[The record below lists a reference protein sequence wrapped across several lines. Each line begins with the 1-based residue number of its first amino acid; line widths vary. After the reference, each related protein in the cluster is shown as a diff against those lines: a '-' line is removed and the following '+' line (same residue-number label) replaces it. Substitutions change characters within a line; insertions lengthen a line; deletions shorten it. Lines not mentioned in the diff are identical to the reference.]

1 MSEYNDDEDKKLRR
15 LLTWLGV
22 LVGLVVSGVLTL
34 ALWEAHKAG
43 QLGFGAPQSE
53 SQTAPDRA
61 QIENGHISIV
71 PQNSDFAVVENGI
84 AKFYFASG
92 SSNLAP
98 NAPEV
103 LANIVSGV
111 QEGRRAIISGYHD
124 HTGNAEVNAE
134 IAKNRALAV
143 QTALIDMGV
152 PADKIEL
159 RKPEQAQGTGHP
171 AQARRVEVI
180 LE

>member
-1 MSEYNDDEDKKLRR
+1 MNEHDEEEDKKLRR

-22 LVGLVVSGVLTL
+22 LVALVVGGVLTL
-34 ALWEAHKAG
+34 ALWEAHKTGA
-43 QLGFGAPQSE
+43 LGFGAPQAEQS
-53 SQTAPDRA
+53 APHDRA
-61 QIENGHISIV
+61 AEENGHINMV
-71 PQNSDFAVVENGI
+71 PQNSDYAVLENGI

-103 LANIVSGV
+103 LANIVAGT

-124 HTGNAEVNAE
+124 HTGSAQANAE
-134 IAKNRALAV
+134 IARNRALVV
-143 QTALIDMGV
+143 QTALLELGV
-152 PADKIEL
+152 PADQIEL
-159 RKPEQAQGTGHP
+159 RKPEQAQGSGSP
-171 AQARRVEVI
+171 AEARRVEVV

>member
-1 MSEYNDDEDKKLRR
+1 MNEQSDDEDKKLRR

-22 LVGLVVSGVLTL
+22 LVALVVSGVLTL

-53 SQTAPDRA
+53 NQTVPERA
-61 QIENGHISIV
+61 QIENGHINIV
-71 PQNSDFAVVENGI
+71 PQNSDFAVLENGI

-103 LANIVSGV
+103 LAVIVAGV
-111 QEGRRAIISGYHD
+111 QEGKRAIISGYHD
-124 HTGNAEVNAE
+124 HTGNAQVNAE
-134 IAKNRALAV
+134 IAKNRAAAV
-143 QTALIDMGV
+143 QAALLEMGIS
-152 PADKIEL
+152 ADQIEL